1 MILGYLRNWRERG
14 WTQISADEYAAV
26 WARYGGSVATHP
38 QVVKRLSTLVG
49 IPVRYLGVRRD
60 GELIAGLPTWGRHIA
75 LSRDVTKR
83 QGLRGMFDLGNSEII
98 LPVSSDCAVQ
108 VRHRMRYVSQ
118 LNVDNIASLRA
129 QPEGLALAR
138 RPEEYSKKFRYNQRR
153 EQRLL
158 EEAGGQIRPINELSS
173 EVQAAIYTDL
183 FQKRWGF
190 DVPGKS
196 HLPEVFALLREFMTG
211 SVVYLADRPV
221 AIQILYRVEAP
232 EWISLEYVNGGV
244 DPQANEL
251 SPGSVLSYVNTQA
264 QWEYAESLGKPLR
277 YSFGRADREYKS
289 RWCNTHPVYQ
299 I

>member
-1 MILGYLRNWRERG
+1 MILGYLRSWRERG
-14 WTQISADEYAAV
+14 WTPIDAEAYARV

-38 QVVKRLSTLVG
+38 QVVERLSSLVG
-49 IPVRYLGVRRD
+49 IPVRYLGVWRD
-60 GELIAGLPTWGRHIA
+60 GELVAGLPAWGRHIA

-83 QGLRGMFDLGNSEII
+83 KGLRGMFDLGNSEII
-98 LPVSSDCAVQ
+98 LPVASDCAVQ
-108 VRHRMRYVSQ
+108 VRHRMRYVSE
-118 LNVDNIASLRA
+118 LNVDKVASLRA
-129 QPEGLALAR
+129 QSEGLALAR

-158 EEAGGQIRPINELSS
+158 EEAGGQIRPMGDLSPQ
-173 EVQAAIYTDL
+173 EQAVLYADL
-183 FQKRWGF
+183 FHKRWNF
-190 DVPGKS
+190 DAPGKE
-196 HLPEVFALLREFMTG
+196 HLVDVFTLLREFMTG

-221 AIQILYRVEAP
+221 AIQVLYRVEAP

-264 QWEYAESLGKPLR
+264 QWEHADSLGKPLR